1 MKIKLTSDQKRQPKT
16 IKDFHFENGLQHN
29 NKKKDIEGCAL
40 QKLRSLKKGFLETS
54 YLKKS

>member
-40 QKLRSLKKGFLETS
+40 QKLRSLNSLIKLP
-54 YLKKS
+54 